1 MNWRIVLT
9 SSIIISLCLASA
21 GWATEVDYALED
33 VGGGQWVYH
42 YTLTNDTLG
51 VGIGRFI
58 IWFEPGLYENLSIVS
73 EPQIGYEWYQDT
85 VEPDPVWLFYG
96 AYRAFAW
103 GAGLGVG
110 ENESGFAVRFTYLG
124 GGTPG
129 GQEFDIVDP
138 IEYVSLEAGWTAGV
152 FWVDAAAAGNPI
164 QIGTRDKPFA
174 AIHDAIDAATDG
186 YTINVLPGFYEES
199 INFLGKAITV
209 KSYGATMDNPAIIS
223 GTGNTAVSFGSGE
236 TAEAIIEGFLI
247 TRLWGDGVYCSN
259 NSSPIIRNNLIV
271 SCTAK
276 SIHSEVGIYIGG
288 DCHPTVL
295 FNTITSNGS
304 YDYPDSP
311 GVLIANSENFNGLI
325 SHCIIY
331 GNKKYDLIA
340 SESLLASGK
349 IEYCDIGIVDD
360 YNWGGEW
367 LDEGEVD
374 EYGNFNKPP
383 RFVRQGD
390 DGGDGWF
397 DNQDTPWV
405 DESANNIQGDYHL
418 RNGSPCINAGDPNY
432 VPWIEQT
439 DLDGQGRI
447 IFGRVDI
454 GVDEVAPNTKVT
466 RPSSGEVWAARSS
479 HEIEWESFVIDD
491 VDIYYSSNNGVDWEM
506 IDSDVSNTGSYDW
519 VLPAVDSDE
528 CVVWVAAS
536 EEPAEVDYT
545 VSDVFTIR
553 TSEQGPDINSAWPT
567 LGQNSARAGLSGR
580 AGEEVGCVKWQF
592 ATDGALYTS
601 ASIGAE
607 GRVHVACEDGKL
619 YTINPNDGT
628 QVWVFDA
635 NSPMTSSPTVGADG
649 TVYVGCMNGRLY
661 AIDKDGDVR
670 WTYDTDAFIYSTPAV
685 ADDGKVFVGSQDG
698 KLYALGADGSE
709 LWEFAIAGPGLVGGA
724 ILAPAVIGRDGT
736 VYVGG
741 SYDPKLYA
749 LDPNT
754 GNIRWE
760 HSYESEI
767 SESDPCTWGE
777 GGGGS
782 NDYDIGAGLP
792 LASPV
797 VGADGTLYMI
807 MGDDLKLYAIDDAN
821 EGGILWSIDPIDHMQ
836 HAMDEHL
843 QGCWEFQFI
852 TWEGEWDGDDV
863 NDISGNERHGV
874 LVGDASIVWD
884 WRGWKEEGGKGS
896 VLLLQ
901 GGYME
906 IPGYKGVTGTNPR
919 TITAWVRGG
928 QGGCLVSWG
937 YEWSDGPS
945 GDMWKISISYYGI
958 QVHVP
963 AGTVSTYD
971 YDIFDN
977 YWHHV
982 AVVWENDGTPDAADV
997 KIYLDGVQA
1006 NTFTYNSHP
1015 LPVNTGDLADV
1026 RIGWAPS
1033 SPGPRDYSGWIDDL
1047 RIYDRALTVAEI
1059 YGQDADAY
1067 CWQRPAIG
1075 PDGTIYVS
1083 FDDTYLRAID
1093 TDGNIKWSVKLG
1105 RVGGFTFSVG
1115 SDGLIYAASDDGGLY
1130 VVNSDGRQVA
1140 RFEGGDWLSHPVIA
1154 QDGTIYLCDVDNKVW
1169 AISRD
1174 SCPVET
1180 ADLHWAGDFNSDGTV
1195 DVDDVVILAL
1205 DWMQFGTSNMYRAG
1219 DADLDMY
1226 VDLGD
1231 FAAVVAKWL
1240 DEI

>member
-1 MNWRIVLT
+1 MNWRIALAN
-9 SSIIISLCLASA
+9 SIIISLCLASV

-51 VGIGRFI
+51 VDIGGFV

-73 EPQIGYEWYQDT
+73 EPEIGYGWYQDI
-85 VEPDPVWLFYG
+85 VWFLG

-103 GAGLGVG
+103 GGGIGVG

-124 GGTPG
+124 EGAPG

-152 FWVDAAAAGNPI
+152 FWVDAAAAGNGE
-164 QIGTRDKPFA
+164 QIGTPNKPFA
-174 AIHDAIDAATDG
+174 TIQQAIDAATDG

-199 INFLGKAITV
+199 IDFLGKAITV

-223 GTGNTAVSFGSGE
+223 GTGTNANAVSFVNGE
-236 TAEAIIEGFLI
+236 TAEAILDGFLI
-247 TRLWGDGVYCSN
+247 TSSIGMRGIICA
-259 NSSPIIRNNLIV
+259 NSSSPTIRNNLIFGCGYV
-271 SCTAK
+271 GNLKGAAIITGSE
-276 SIHSEVGIYIGG
+276 SYPIIIH
-288 DCHPTVL
+288 
-295 FNTITSNGS
+295 NTITGNYSGYNGAV
-304 YDYPDSP
+304 YIDSS
-311 GVLIANSENFNGLI
+311 VSFSGLI

-331 GNKKYDLIA
+331 HNERYDLCLGGIPFPT
-340 SESLLASGK
+340 GK
-349 IEYCDIGIVDD
+349 IKYCDIGKVDD
-360 YNWGGEW
+360 FPWGEGW
-367 LDEGEVD
+367 LDENEVD

-405 DESANNIQGDYHL
+405 DEGANNIQGDYHL

-432 VPWIEQT
+432 VPWEGQT
-439 DLDGQGRI
+439 DFDGQGRI
-447 IFGRVDI
+447 ILGRVDI

-466 RPSSGEVWAARSS
+466 RPCSGEVWAAGSS

-491 VDIYYSSNNGVDWEM
+491 VDIYYSSNNGADWEM
-506 IDSDVSNTGSYDW
+506 IEAGVSNTGSYDW

-528 CVVWVAAS
+528 CLVWVAAS

-553 TSEQGPDINSAWPT
+553 TSEQGPVIESAWPT

-607 GRVHVACEDGKL
+607 GRVHAASEDGKL

-635 NSPMTSSPTVGADG
+635 NSPMTSSPTVGRDG
-649 TVYVGCMNGRLY
+649 SIYVGCMNGRLY
-661 AIDKDGDVR
+661 AIDKDGEVR
-670 WTYDTDAFIYSTPAV
+670 WTHDTDAFIYSTPAV
-685 ADDGKVFVGSQDG
+685 ADDGKVFFGSQDG
-698 KLYALGADGSE
+698 KLYALGADGSG
-709 LWEFAIAGPGLVGGA
+709 LWEFAIAGPGVVGGA

-741 SYDPKLYA
+741 AYDPKLYA
-749 LDPNT
+749 LDPND
-754 GNIRWE
+754 GSIRWE

-767 SESDPCTWGE
+767 SDSDPCTWGE

-843 QGCWEFQFI
+843 QGWWEFEGA

-874 LVGDASIVWD
+874 
-884 WRGWKEEGGKGS
+884 RGWKEEGGKGS

-906 IPGYKGVTGTNPR
+906 IPGYKGVTGTDPR
-919 TITAWVRGG
+919 TITAWIRSP
-928 QGGCLVSWG
+928 QNNGCLVSWG
-937 YEWSDGPS
+937 FNGSYEEGMY
-945 GDMWKISISYYGI
+945 GEVWKISTSYYGI

-963 AGTVSTYD
+963 AGTVSTYY
-971 YDIFDN
+971 YDILDN
-977 YWHHV
+977 YWHHI
-982 AVVWENDGTPDAADV
+982 AVVWENDGTPDVADV
-997 KIYLDGVQA
+997 KFYLDGVQT
-1006 NTFTYNSHP
+1006 NTSTYDSNP
-1015 LPVNTGDLADV
+1015 RPVNTGDVADV
-1026 RIGWAPS
+1026 WIGGSPS
-1033 SPGPRDYSGWIDDL
+1033 THGPTGYYGWIDDF

-1093 TDGNIKWSVKLG
+1093 TDGNIKWAVKLG
-1105 RVGGFTFSVG
+1105 QVGGFTFSVG
-1115 SDGLIYAASDDGGLY
+1115 SDGLIYAASDDGSLY
-1130 VVNSDGRQVA
+1130 VVNSEGRQVA

-1174 SCPVET
+1174 GCEVET

-1226 VDLGD
+1226 VDLAD